1 MQYCPQCG
9 GEGGVILTLPYNGEI
24 KEFICKL
31 CNGEKFVTD
40 EVHDRYMS
48 ENPKKIYV
56 PDGEK
61 RKLAEKFAREN
72 IKKSIEYGIK
82 SDVRS
87 LGKKI

>member
-1 MQYCPQCG
+1 MQYCPQCK
-9 GEGGVILTLPYNGEI
+9 GEGGAFAELADGKI
-24 KEFICKL
+24 KEFICRL
-31 CNGEKFVTD
+31 CKGEKFVTD

-48 ENPKKIYV
+48 ENPKKIYF
-56 PDGEK
+56 PDDGEK